1 VGSRC
6 SRAHTSLPQPTD
18 APCLCAA
25 ISLPLSVCRRAYEQL
40 LPYFEDMLESQGW
53 LDTLEKSDK
62 ILEYIDT
69 SKDTMRGRRVAARME
84 GCSGAAQLRP
94 RVRCSCA
101 LSRCCCAFRCAR

>member
-1 VGSRC
+1 MAEAGRVERRC
-6 SRAHTSLPQPTD
+6 IRAHTSLPQPID

-25 ISLPLSVCRRAYEQL
+25 VSLCLSVCRRAYEQL

-69 SKDTMRGRRVAARME
+69 SRDTEAAH
-84 GCSGAAQLRP
+84 AQLRWAWGAQS
-94 RVRCSCA
+94 RVRCFA
-101 LSRCCCAFRCAR
+101 MRR